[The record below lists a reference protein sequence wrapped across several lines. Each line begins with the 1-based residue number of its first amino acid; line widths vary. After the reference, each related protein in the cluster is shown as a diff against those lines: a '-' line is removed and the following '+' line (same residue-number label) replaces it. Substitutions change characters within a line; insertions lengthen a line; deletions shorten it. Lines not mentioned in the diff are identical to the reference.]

1 LLRIFGGSR
10 ISLGE
15 KSQKLGELLSQIRN
29 NFQGMIEAIDGFL
42 NYLGKT
48 LDADHPEVYDK
59 LNWET
64 RTGDKGPFQMLRRDN
79 CNNTQLFSH
88 LEAVLKQN
96 ENHISIGDY
105 HYWAGDPGYIFR
117 RKKKQERPRAEE

>member
-1 LLRIFGGSR
+1 M
-10 ISLGE
+10 SLDE
-15 KSQKLGELLSQIRN
+15 KSQKVCEMLSQVRN
-29 NFQGMIEAIDGFL
+29 NCQGIVEAIDGLL
-42 NYLGKT
+42 NYLGKP